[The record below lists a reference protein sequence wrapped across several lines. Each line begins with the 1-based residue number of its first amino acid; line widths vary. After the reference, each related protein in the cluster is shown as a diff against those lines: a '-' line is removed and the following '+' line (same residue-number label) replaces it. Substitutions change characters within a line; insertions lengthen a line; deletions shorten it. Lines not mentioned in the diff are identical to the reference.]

1 MNHFALFRKDMEKNL
16 LCGAES
22 PMSDEDFFQRLY
34 SMDQEEYGTFIALDI
49 LYSLPAKEEHEKI
62 SDFLRMFL

>member
-22 PMSDEDFFQRLY
+22 PMSDEDFFQLLY
-34 SMDQEEYGTFIALDI
+34 SMDQEEYGIFIALDI
-49 LYSLPAKEEHEKI
+49 LYSLPAREEHEKVA
-62 SDFLRMFL
+62 DFLRGLL